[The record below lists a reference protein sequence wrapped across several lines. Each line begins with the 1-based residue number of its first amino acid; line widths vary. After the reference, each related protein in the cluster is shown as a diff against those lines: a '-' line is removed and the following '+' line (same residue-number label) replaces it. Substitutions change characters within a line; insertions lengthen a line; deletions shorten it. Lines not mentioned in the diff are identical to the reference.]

1 MSGKKRTVS
10 ASPTAK
16 GAGANDGVRAG
27 LLRHASAVLVSASD
41 LTERPLTE
49 RWAIRYLESSRG
61 LGPAPAPLSPA
72 DQAKMSYAQAEL
84 MVHVITT
91 VLDGLELSWELW
103 DKGGEIAMREL
114 KAASE
119 EGWSPP

>member
-1 MSGKKRTVS
+1 MSGKKRPVS
-10 ASPTAK
+10 ALPTAR
-16 GAGANDGVRAG
+16 GAGAHDGVRAG
-27 LLRHASAVLVSASD
+27 LLLHANAVLVSASEA
-41 LTERPLTE
+41 TERPLTD

-84 MVHVITT
+84 MVGVTT
-91 VLDGLELSWELW
+91 KVLDGLNLS
-103 DKGGEIAMREL
+103 DADFVRGIDIAMEAL

-119 EGWSPP
+119 EGWSPL